1 MSNQE
6 AYGFV
11 VLGVIAGVLFPVISA
26 LVRKYFPQEQGV
38 IIPRWL
44 VKYFWLLVFGLFA
57 GVIAFAI
64 FLKAHPG
71 PVTNWYEPFLAGFSC
86 QSTIDALLRPK
97 QRRTPVPQ
105 G

>member
-1 MSNQE
+1 MSNLE

-26 LVRKYFPQEQGV
+26 KVRKYFPQEQGV
-38 IIPRWL
+38 TIPRWL
-44 VKYFWLLVFGLFA
+44 VRYLWLLGLGLLA
-57 GVIAFAI
+57 GAAAFAV

-86 QSTIDALLRPK
+86 QSTLDALGRPK
-97 QRRTPVPQ
+97 R
-105 G
+105 